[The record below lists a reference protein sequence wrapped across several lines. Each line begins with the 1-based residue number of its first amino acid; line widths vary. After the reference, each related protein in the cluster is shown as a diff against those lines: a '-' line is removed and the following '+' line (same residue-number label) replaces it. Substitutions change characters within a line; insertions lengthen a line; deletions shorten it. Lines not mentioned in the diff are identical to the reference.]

1 MKYLESSVAGRI
13 ISLQLQV
20 GQSVTEGDEIA
31 VIESMKMELP
41 VEAEHSGIVIR
52 VLASA
57 GDEVDEAQALAEI
70 EE

>member
-13 ISLQLQV
+13 ISIQLQV

-31 VIESMKMELP
+31 IIESMKMELP
-41 VEAEHSGIVIR
+41 VEAEHSGTVIR
-52 VLASA
+52 VLAA
-57 GDEVDEAQALAEI
+57 TGDEVDEAQALAEI

>member
-31 VIESMKMELP
+31 IIESMKMELP
-41 VEAEHSGIVIR
+41 VEAEHSGTVVR
-52 VLASA
+52 VLAVA
-57 GDEVDEAQALAEI
+57 GDEVEEAQALAEI

>member
-31 VIESMKMELP
+31 IIESMKMELP
-41 VEAEHSGIVIR
+41 VEAEHSGTVIR
-52 VLASA
+52 VLAA
-57 GDEVDEAQALAEI
+57 TGDEVDEAQALAEI